1 MTRKVKSL
9 RTLSAQLL
17 KDKAVRAAYDE
28 MSLEFEVARAI
39 IGARERLNLT
49 QGELATRMGVTQPF
63 VARLES
69 GRSLPTMATLKKIA
83 EATGTVP
90 KVKFVSERS

>member
-1 MTRKVKSL
+1 MARKAKPL
-9 RTLSAQLL
+9 RDVSAVLL
-17 KDKAVRAAYDE
+17 KDKAVRGAYEE
-28 MSLEFEVARAI
+28 MALEFEVARAI
-39 IGARERLNLT
+39 IAARARLDLT
-49 QGELATRMGVTQPF
+49 QGELAKRMGVTQPF
-63 VARLES
+63 IAKLES